1 MAEATLKTRDNNQN
15 RLTELLRADP
25 EPAWFKLVIENWSVV
40 AVTPEKKV
48 AMVVMFRYL
57 VVALFSALWIGGKAR
72 ARVTRYE

>member
-15 RLTELLRADP
+15 RLTELLRAVP
-25 EPAWFKLVIENWSVV
+25 ESAWLVIENWSVV